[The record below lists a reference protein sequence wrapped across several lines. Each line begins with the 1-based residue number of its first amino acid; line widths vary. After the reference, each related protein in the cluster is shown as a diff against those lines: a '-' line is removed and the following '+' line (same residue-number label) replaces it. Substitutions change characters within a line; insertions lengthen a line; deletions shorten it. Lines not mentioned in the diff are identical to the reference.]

1 MSIVFNA
8 DDHSY
13 KSVDASDNISWI
25 SVTTLIS
32 CLKKS
37 FDPKKVSESVSK
49 KKNSKW
55 FGMDPKEIQQIWKA
69 EADRAITLG
78 TYYHNQREAD
88 LCSLSS
94 IEREGITVPV
104 FKPVEIKDGA
114 KYAPLQKLD
123 PGVYPEHMVYLKSAG
138 LCGQSDLVE
147 VVNGRVNIIDYKT
160 NKEIK
165 MESFKNWEG
174 MSDKMLAP
182 VDSLDDCNFNH
193 YALQLSIYMY
203 IILKHNPKLQPGKI
217 FIHHIVFEEE
227 SKDENGYPVT
237 KYDHNG
243 DPVVKEVIPIP
254 VPYLYDEVIAV
265 ISYLKDGLINI
276 KKK

>member
-8 DDHSY
+8 DEHSY
-13 KSVDASDNISWI
+13 KSINSSDNISWV
-25 SVTTLIS
+25 SVTTLVS
-32 CLKKS
+32 FLKKS
-37 FDPKKVSESVSK
+37 FDSKKVAESVAK

-55 FGMDPKEIQQIWKA
+55 FGLDPLDIQEIWKN
-69 EADRAITLG
+69 ESNRAMALG

-88 LCSLSS
+88 LCSLAS
-94 IEREGITVPV
+94 IEREGTTVPI
-104 FKPVEIKDGA
+104 FKPVELVNGA
-114 KYAPLQKLD
+114 KFAPSQKLD

-165 MESFKNWEG
+165 MESYKNWEG
-174 MSDKMLAP
+174 VSDKMLSP
-182 VDSLDDCNFNH
+182 IDHLDDCNFSH

-203 IILKHNPKLQPGKI
+203 IILKHNPKLLPGKI
-217 FIHHIVFEEE
+217 FIHHITFEENG
-227 SKDENGYPVT
+227 KDENGYPLT

-243 DPVVKEVIPIP
+243 DPVVKEVIPLI
-254 VPYLYDEVIAV
+254 VPYLYDEVIAI
-265 ISYLKDGLINI
+265 ISYLKEGLIKI
-276 KKK
+276 KNK